1 MLQQYIHS
9 KNSKKVRRITEL
21 EFQPKDFSN
30 SIQRLYNAIT
40 SRMVGFT
47 LKIDVFRHASKIL
60 CSIIAIPGVLS
71 V

>member
-40 SRMVGFT
+40 SRMV
-47 LKIDVFRHASKIL
+47 KIDVFRHASKIL